1 VARFSVRVTPRA
13 RADLI
18 EGEDAG
24 GVLRIRVSAAPA
36 GGAANASVV
45 RLLARGLDV
54 APSTVTIVSGA
65 RSRTKV
71 VQIDGLDDA
80 ELRDRI
86 SALR

>member
-18 EGEDAG
+18 EGEDSG
-24 GVLRIRVSAAPA
+24 GVLRIRVSAPPA

-45 RLLARGLDV
+45 RLLARSLDV
-54 APSTVTIVSGA
+54 PPSTVTIVSGA

-80 ELRDRI
+80 ELRGRL